1 MSELSEPVQ
10 VKYNSVFSEVVSAAM
25 AVTGKI
31 SKNTKTHNN
40 MATIVFFITRS
51 P

>member
-10 VKYNSVFSEVVSAAM
+10 VIYNSVFSEVVSAAK
-25 AVTGKI
+25 AVPGKT
-31 SKNTKTHNN
+31 SRNTKTHNN
-40 MATIVFFITRS
+40 MATIVFFITKS